1 MSNEKYLLLDNCCC
15 EFDNIMSIKEKRC
28 CDDINIIPNIYKNEK
43 GVQRVPVLGN
53 QLRGLFCDY

>member
-1 MSNEKYLLLDNCCC
+1 MKNTYYLIIAAVNLITSCQSKKKDVV
-15 EFDNIMSIKEKRC
+15 
-28 CDDINIIPNIYKNEK
+28 DDINIIRNIYKNEK